1 MAKLIES
8 NEIIKL
14 LDETIDTAQKVL
26 NGQIKISYEQCVK
39 DIEAQWGE
47 TIRFYNQSDLPS
59 SFDNLNDDEA
69 MYRELLRLYVKSLQL
84 YRAKSLDKYNKRQ
97 MIYRLERQKN
107 YSTII
112 CSIIGVIGVVVGAGL
127 TFLLKSV

>member
-26 NGQIKISYEQCVK
+26 NGLIKISCEQCVK

-107 YSTII
+107 DSTII

-127 TFLLKSV
+127 TLILKQ